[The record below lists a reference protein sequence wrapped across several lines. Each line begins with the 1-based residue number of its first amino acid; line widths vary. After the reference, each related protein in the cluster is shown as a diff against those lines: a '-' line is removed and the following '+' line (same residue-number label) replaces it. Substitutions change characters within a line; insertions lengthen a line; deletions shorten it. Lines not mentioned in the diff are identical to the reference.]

1 MITRLEATHYR
12 CFEQLGVDMT
22 EFQVI
27 VGANGSGK
35 TTLIDLPSLF
45 GELLRADNIASVFTL
60 KRGDMPARA
69 AALRELVFA
78 GRGDDFSLV
87 IEVKLPEDVRNRW
100 ADTLVASI
108 KSKRQAEMLRSN
120 PTKWPSHLRYELRF
134 EVFNERELSVK
145 NEYLFAYPEASV
157 PDRAVGGLLGEVNGG
172 KEDWHFILRRE
183 YGGPA
188 MFVDEAKTG
197 LTDADREDKVRIKPG
212 LLAMSAVKYKP
223 DSYPAANWLY
233 ELLTERVIF
242 LSPSWE
248 QLRAASAPGQPKT
261 LISSALNLPWL
272 ALSLKRQGV
281 KDDAPQD
288 EQKSYRSREFN
299 DWVDHVKTALPQVE
313 DIEVK
318 EREEDHHAYFSVSYS
333 GGYSVTSSG
342 LSDGTLRIL
351 TLTLLAYL
359 PEAPQLVVTEEPENG
374 IHPSAIEAILQS
386 LSSLYSSQVWV
397 SSHSPVVLAASKLD
411 QLLCARQSSEHGV
424 VVVNGV
430 EHPRLKEWRG
440 GIDLGSL
447 FAAGILG

>member
-1 MITRLEATHYR
+1 MITRLEATRYR
-12 CFEQLGVDMT
+12 CFEQLGVDMS

-60 KRGDMPARA
+60 KRGSLPARA

-78 GRGDDFSLV
+78 GRGDDFSLAL
-87 IEVKLPEDVRNRW
+87 EVKLPEDQRSAWLDALLAN
-100 ADTLVASI
+100 I
-108 KSKRQAEMLRSN
+108 KSKRQQEVLRNS
-120 PTKWPSHLRYELRF
+120 PDKWPSHLRYELRL
-134 EVFNERELSVK
+134 EVFNERELNVK
-145 NEYLFAYPEASV
+145 NEYLFAFAPSSA
-157 PDRAVGGLLGEVNGG
+157 PDRSVGGLLGETNQD

-188 MFVDEAKTG
+188 VFVDEAKTG
-197 LTDADREDKVRIKPG
+197 LRDADRVRIKPG
-212 LLAMSAVKYKP
+212 LLAMSAVKYKS
-223 DSYPAANWLY
+223 DAFPAASWFY
-233 ELLTERVIF
+233 ELLTEKVVF
-242 LSPSWE
+242 LAPDWE
-248 QLRAASAPGQPKT
+248 QLRAASAPGQEKT

-272 ALSLKRQGV
+272 ALDLRRQGLP
-281 KDDAPQD
+281 DEATAE
-288 EQKSYRSREFN
+288 EQKSYRSRDFN

-313 DIEVK
+313 DIDVK
-318 EREEDHHAYFSVSYS
+318 EREEDHHAYFSVRYA

-359 PEAPQLVVTEEPENG
+359 PDAPQLVVTEEPENG

-386 LSSLYSSQVWV
+386 LESLYSSQVWV
-397 SSHSPVVLAASKLD
+397 SSHSPVVLAATKLE
-411 QLLCARQSSEHGV
+411 QLLCARQTTEHGV
-424 VVVNGV
+424 VVVAGE
-430 EHPRLKEWRG
+430 EHPRLKDWRG

-447 FAAGILG
+447 FSAGILG

>member
-1 MITRLEATHYR
+1 MITRLEATRYR
-12 CFEQLGVDMT
+12 CFEQLGVDMS

-87 IEVKLPEDVRNRW
+87 IEVRLPEDARNKW
-100 ADTLVASI
+100 ADALVAST
-108 KSKRQAEMLRSN
+108 KSKRQADVLRNS
-120 PTKWPSHLRYELRF
+120 PARWPSHLRYELRF
-134 EVFNERELSVK
+134 EVFNERELNVK
-145 NEYLFAYPEASV
+145 NEYLFAYPEASM
-157 PDRAVGGLLGEVNGG
+157 PDRAVGGLLGEVNQG
-172 KEDWHFILRRE
+172 KDDWHFILRRE

-188 MFVDEAKTG
+188 VFVDEAKTG

-223 DSYPAANWLY
+223 DSYPAAYWLY
-233 ELLTERVIF
+233 ELLTEKVVF
-242 LSPSWE
+242 LSPDWE
-248 QLRAASAPGQPKT
+248 QLRAASPPGQPKT
-261 LISSALNLPWL
+261 LIATALNLPWL
-272 ALSLKRQGV
+272 ALSLKRQGLME
-281 KDDAPQD
+281 DATPD
-288 EQKSYRSREFN
+288 EQKSYRSRDFN

-313 DIEVK
+313 DIDVK
-318 EREEDHHAYFSVSYS
+318 EREEDHHAYFSVRYS
-333 GGYSVTSSG
+333 GGYSITSSG

-359 PEAPQLVVTEEPENG
+359 PDAPQLVVTEEPENG

-386 LSSLYSSQVWV
+386 LESLYSSQVWI

-411 QLLCARQSSEHGV
+411 QLLCARQSADHGV
-424 VVVNGV
+424 VVVAG
-430 EHPRLKEWRG
+430 EDHPRLKDWRG

>member
-1 MITRLEATHYR
+1 MITRLEATRYR
-12 CFEQLGVDMT
+12 CFEQLGVDMS

-60 KRGDMPARA
+60 KRGSLPARA

-78 GRGDDFSLV
+78 GRGDDFSLAL
-87 IEVKLPEDVRNRW
+87 EVKLPEDQRSAWLDALLAN
-100 ADTLVASI
+100 I
-108 KSKRQAEMLRSN
+108 KSKRQQEVLRNS
-120 PTKWPSHLRYELRF
+120 PDKWPSHLRYELRL
-134 EVFNERELSVK
+134 EVFNERELNVK
-145 NEYLFAYPEASV
+145 NEYLFAFAPSSA
-157 PDRAVGGLLGEVNGG
+157 PDRSVGGLLGETNQD

-188 MFVDEAKTG
+188 VFVDEAKTG
-197 LTDADREDKVRIKPG
+197 LRDADRVRIKPG
-212 LLAMSAVKYKP
+212 LLAMSAVKYKS
-223 DSYPAANWLY
+223 DAFPAASWFY
-233 ELLTERVIF
+233 ELLTEKVVF
-242 LSPSWE
+242 LAPDWE
-248 QLRAASAPGQPKT
+248 QLRAASAPGQEKT

-272 ALSLKRQGV
+272 ALDLRRQGLP
-281 KDDAPQD
+281 DEATAE
-288 EQKSYRSREFN
+288 EQKSYRSRDFN

-313 DIEVK
+313 DIDVK
-318 EREEDHHAYFSVSYS
+318 EREEDHHAYFSVRYA

-359 PEAPQLVVTEEPENG
+359 PDAPQLVVTEEPENG

-386 LSSLYSSQVWV
+386 LESLYSSQVWA
-397 SSHSPVVLAASKLD
+397 SSHSPVVLAATKLE
-411 QLLCARQSSEHGV
+411 QLLCARQTTEHGV
-424 VVVNGV
+424 VVVAGE
-430 EHPRLKEWRG
+430 EHPRLKDWRG

-447 FAAGILG
+447 FSAGILG